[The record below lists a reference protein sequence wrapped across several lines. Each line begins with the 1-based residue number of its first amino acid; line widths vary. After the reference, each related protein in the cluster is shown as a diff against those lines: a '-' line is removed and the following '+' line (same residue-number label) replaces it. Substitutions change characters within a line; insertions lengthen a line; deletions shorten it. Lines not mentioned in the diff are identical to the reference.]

1 MNYIFL
7 IIGLIIGFLVSWIF
21 FSSRIATLIAN
32 KKLLKEKLS
41 VYEGSTDSLE
51 SRLIKIFE
59 ENASK
64 TLNEKSIELSKTNK
78 NELSDILTP
87 LKEKIESF
95 SEQYQQGQA
104 AASTQVAE
112 IKGSVSVL
120 KGIGESADRFAKT
133 LSGDKKAQGNWG
145 EHKLESILSNSGLE
159 KGIDYTTQDHLKGE
173 VIGER
178 KFSDVLVNLP
188 DGGKLIIDSK
198 LSLKSYDDYVNES
211 DISLKKKHL
220 DELVKRTKERI
231 ADLSAKKYWKA
242 KNIDSPDYALMFVP
256 IDNIFN
262 LVVSH
267 DNELYEKA
275 YNKNILIVGP
285 TLLMAALRTISS
297 LYRQI
302 KINENAELIAQQAGR
317 MYDKCSDFVD
327 HLHTIKDSLD
337 KAQGAYEEAEKKLY
351 KGRGSL
357 IDKAKKI
364 KELGADSSKEIDGR
378 S

>member
-112 IKGSVSVL
+112 IKGSVS
-120 KGIGESADRFAKT
+120 
-133 LSGDKKAQGNWG
+133 
-145 EHKLESILSNSGLE
+145 
-159 KGIDYTTQDHLKGE
+159 
-173 VIGER
+173 
-178 KFSDVLVNLP
+178 
-188 DGGKLIIDSK
+188 
-198 LSLKSYDDYVNES
+198 
-211 DISLKKKHL
+211 
-220 DELVKRTKERI
+220 
-231 ADLSAKKYWKA
+231 
-242 KNIDSPDYALMFVP
+242 
-256 IDNIFN
+256 
-262 LVVSH
+262 
-267 DNELYEKA
+267 
-275 YNKNILIVGP
+275 
-285 TLLMAALRTISS
+285 
-297 LYRQI
+297 
-302 KINENAELIAQQAGR
+302 
-317 MYDKCSDFVD
+317 
-327 HLHTIKDSLD
+327 
-337 KAQGAYEEAEKKLY
+337 
-351 KGRGSL
+351 
-357 IDKAKKI
+357 
-364 KELGADSSKEIDGR
+364 
-378 S
+378 